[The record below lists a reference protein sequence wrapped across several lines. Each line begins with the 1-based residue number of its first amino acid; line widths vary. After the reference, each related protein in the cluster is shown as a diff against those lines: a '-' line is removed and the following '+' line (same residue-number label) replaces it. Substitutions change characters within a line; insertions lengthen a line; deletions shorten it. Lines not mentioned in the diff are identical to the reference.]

1 MKFCLV
7 VFSSNSYMIYPLRVG
22 KNLIRDFINLLREI
36 DDREYVIVTN
46 DISRYFTFYV
56 LKMLLMSSLK
66 IKVIYSKERIISSS
80 K

>member
-1 MKFCLV
+1 
-7 VFSSNSYMIYPLRVG
+7 MIYPLRVG